1 MLPDRMEYIIGDSPT
16 TYRNQVTMETPWGKV
31 CPFTMTASESD
42 DFTFTATL
50 DTDQLG
56 FELAL
61 IGDAELD

>member
-50 DTDQLG
+50 DD
-56 FELAL
+56 
-61 IGDAELD
+61 D